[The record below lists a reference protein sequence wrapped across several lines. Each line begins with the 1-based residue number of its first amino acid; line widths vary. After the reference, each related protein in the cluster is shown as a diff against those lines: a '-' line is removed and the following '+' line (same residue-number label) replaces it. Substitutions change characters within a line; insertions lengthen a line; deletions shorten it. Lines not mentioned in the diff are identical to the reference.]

1 MEQLSSWVKNLIFI
15 ILFAA
20 LLEMFLPE
28 GRMRKYVKV
37 VIGFFVLSIFIMP
50 LTTVLR
56 GEGLT
61 IYPFLPDNLDLNQ
74 WEEIKTKGE
83 VVEKAN
89 RELIKNYYSQRIKD
103 RIQEVI
109 ELDFP
114 DQSKEINLTLNDEY
128 QLTYLQIIL
137 GSPGNIDRVEI
148 EPVRIG
154 GGEEV
159 SEPAATKSEA
169 VPLQNLKKKIAQLFL
184 LPLNHIEIKY
194 QEGRE

>member
-37 VIGFFVLSIFIMP
+37 VIGFFVLSIFILP

-56 GEGLT
+56 GEVLT

-89 RELIKNYYSQRIKD
+89 RELIKDYYSQRIKD

-159 SEPAATKSEA
+159 SEPAGTKSKA

>member
-28 GRMRKYVKV
+28 GSMRKYVKV
-37 VIGFFVLSIFIMP
+37 VIGFFVLSIFILP

-56 GEGLT
+56 GDVLT
-61 IYPFLPDNLDLNQ
+61 IYPLLPDDLDLNQ

-83 VVEKAN
+83 VAEQAN
-89 RELIKNYYSQRIKD
+89 RELIKDYYSQRIKD
-103 RIQEVI
+103 KIQEVI

-114 DQSKEINLTLNDEY
+114 DQSKEINLILNDDY
-128 QLTYLQIIL
+128 QLAYLQIIL
-137 GSPGNIDRVEI
+137 GSPRNIDRVEI

-154 GGEEV
+154 DGGEV
-159 SEPAATKSEA
+159 FEPAVDKTNT
-169 VPLQNLKKKIAQLFL
+169 VPIQDLRKKIAQLFL